1 MMTSSAQILKNNLL
15 FLSGSDIPFIEGQVT
30 IHQPSLIEIG
40 YIGGDDTLY
49 TGCELLKFSKDILK
63 IEDKNNLSNQTDFNI
78 LMSIMREKN
87 SMLKYNVNCAL
98 AVLNLIFPDYEIH
111 FAPNAIEFFQQ
122 ETKCGEI
129 NTQNF
134 LQFKQLLIKMFC
146 LEKLS
151 ATETQEVSGELAKK
165 IAEKLARRQQKL
177 AELQSAKRESLA
189 IFSRY
194 ISILAVGEHKDLNT
208 LSKYTVYQLFD
219 EFQRFEL
226 KMGYDIYFKARL
238 AGAQDMKEPDDWMKD
253 IHSQG

>member
-1 MMTSSAQILKNNLL
+1 MTSSAQILKNNLL

-87 SMLKYNVNCAL
+87 SMLKHNINCAL

-111 FAPNAIEFFQQ
+111 FAQNAIEFFQQ
-122 ETKCGEI
+122 QTKCGEI

-151 ATETQEVSGELAKK
+151 TAETQEVSGELAKK
-165 IAEKLARRQQKL
+165 IAEKLKKARQKV
-177 AELQSAKRESLA
+177 AKQNGENIEKVA

-194 ISILAVGEHKDLNT
+194 ISILAVGEHKDMNSLMN
-208 LSKYTVYQLFD
+208 LTVPQLKNEFKRYQLKY
-219 EFQRFEL
+219 QN
-226 KMGYDIYFKARL
+226 DIYLQARM
-238 AGAQDMKEPDDWMKD
+238 AGAQDLEEVEDWM
-253 IHSQG
+253 QGF